1 MENWFYLFGAY
12 TIAWLG
18 VSFYLFI
25 NTKKQKGIEE
35 RLADIEAL
43 LKTKDSH

>member
-1 MENWFYLFGAY
+1 MGNGVYLFGAY

-18 VSFYLFI
+18 VSFYLYI
-25 NTKKQKGIEE
+25 NAKKQKGIED

-43 LKTKDSH
+43 LKDKE

>member
-1 MENWFYLFGAY
+1 MENWGYLFGAY

-25 NTKKQKGIEE
+25 NIKKQKGIEE
-35 RLADIEAL
+35 RLADIEAS
-43 LKTKDSH
+43 LKDKE

>member
-18 VSFYLFI
+18 VSFYLYI
-25 NTKKQKGIEE
+25 NIKKQKEIEK
-35 RLADIEAL
+35 RLEDIEAL
-43 LKTKDSH
+43 LEEKG

>member
-1 MENWFYLFGAY
+1 MENWIYLFGAY

-18 VSFYLFI
+18 VSFYLYI
-25 NTKKQKGIEE
+25 NTKRQKEIDE

-43 LKTKDSH
+43 LKNKK